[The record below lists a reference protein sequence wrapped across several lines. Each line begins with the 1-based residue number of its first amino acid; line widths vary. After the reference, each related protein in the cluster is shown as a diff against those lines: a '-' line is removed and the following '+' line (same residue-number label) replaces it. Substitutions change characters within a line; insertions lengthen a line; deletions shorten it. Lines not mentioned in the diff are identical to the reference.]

1 MQVKVD
7 KFGRMV
13 LPKEIRDDFDIVP
26 GSVLDVEETPDAI
39 VLRPVVEKEP
49 LMVKE
54 GVLAYTGKIL
64 DPSMDPVEKSRAD
77 RNEFLLGP
85 YDHKFKRN
93 ESAGGYFGVSAGDDS
108 PTRISRMGFALDQK
122 GGRPRLRTLCLITNP
137 GRII

>member
-26 GSVLDVEETPDAI
+26 GSVLDVKETPDAI

-49 LMVKE
+49 LRVKE
-54 GVLAYTGKIL
+54 GALLYTGKIL

-85 YDHKFKRN
+85 YDH
-93 ESAGGYFGVSAGDDS
+93 
-108 PTRISRMGFALDQK
+108 I
-122 GGRPRLRTLCLITNP
+122 
-137 GRII
+137 

>member
-7 KFGRMV
+7 KFGRRV
-13 LPKEIRDDFDIVP
+13 LPKEIRDDFDLVP

-54 GVLAYTGKIL
+54 GVLVYTGKIL

-85 YDHKFKRN
+85 YGKK
-93 ESAGGYFGVSAGDDS
+93 
-108 PTRISRMGFALDQK
+108 Q
-122 GGRPRLRTLCLITNP
+122 
-137 GRII
+137 

>member
-49 LMVKE
+49 LRIKE
-54 GVLAYTGKIL
+54 GALLYTVKIL
-64 DPSMDPVEKSRAD
+64 DPSMDPVDKVPCGSE
-77 RNEFLLGP
+77 
-85 YDHKFKRN
+85 
-93 ESAGGYFGVSAGDDS
+93 
-108 PTRISRMGFALDQK
+108 
-122 GGRPRLRTLCLITNP
+122 
-137 GRII
+137 

>member
-13 LPKEIRDDFDIVP
+13 LPKEIRDDSDLVP
-26 GSVLDVEETPDAI
+26 GAVLDVEETPDAI

-54 GVLAYTGKIL
+54 GVLVYTGKIL

-85 YDHKFKRN
+85 YGKK
-93 ESAGGYFGVSAGDDS
+93 
-108 PTRISRMGFALDQK
+108 Q
-122 GGRPRLRTLCLITNP
+122 
-137 GRII
+137 